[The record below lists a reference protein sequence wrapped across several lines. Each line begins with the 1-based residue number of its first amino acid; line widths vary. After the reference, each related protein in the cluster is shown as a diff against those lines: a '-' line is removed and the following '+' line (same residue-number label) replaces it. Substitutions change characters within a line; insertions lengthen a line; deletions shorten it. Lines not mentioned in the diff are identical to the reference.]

1 MKKKIS
7 LIIPAKNEVE
17 SLNSVLE
24 ELEGNNLIDEILVVV
39 DRPEDNSIPIAK
51 KFNCKIIIQNNKG
64 FGSAIIEGF
73 KHAKNDY
80 GCIFNADYSFHP
92 KYFQELINESN
103 KSSFIFGTRYK
114 GESGSADDD
123 IVTFVGNRC
132 FSFITKFIL
141 GINLTDI
148 LYTFVLCDVKKF
160 NSINFKSFDF
170 RLCIELPVLVHKNN
184 FSYSEISM
192 FERKRYAGK
201 KKVNVIKDGFLIL
214 IEILKSFKYIF
225 KKK

>member
-24 ELEGNNLIDEILVVV
+24 ELEGNNLVDEILVVV
-39 DRPEDNSIPIAK
+39 DMPEDNSIPIAK

-73 KHAKNDY
+73 KQAKNDY
-80 GCIFNADYSFHP
+80 GCIFNADYSFQP

-148 LYTFVLCDVKKF
+148 LYNFVLCDVKKF
-160 NSINFKSFDF
+160 
-170 RLCIELPVLVHKNN
+170 
-184 FSYSEISM
+184 
-192 FERKRYAGK
+192 
-201 KKVNVIKDGFLIL
+201 
-214 IEILKSFKYIF
+214 
-225 KKK
+225 

>member
-7 LIIPAKNEVE
+7 LIIPAKNEAE

-24 ELEGNNLIDEILVVV
+24 ELEGNNLIDEILIVV

-80 GCIFNADYSFHP
+80 GCIFNADYSFQP

-114 GESGSADDD
+114 GEGGSADDD

-201 KKVNVIKDGFLIL
+201 KKVNVIKDGF
-214 IEILKSFKYIF
+214 
-225 KKK
+225 

>member
-7 LIIPAKNEVE
+7 LIIPAKNEAE

-24 ELEGNNLIDEILVVV
+24 ELEGNNLVDEILIVV
-39 DRPEDNSIPIAK
+39 DMPEDNSIPIAK

>member
-1 MKKKIS
+1 MNKKIS
-7 LIIPAKNEVE
+7 LIIPAKNEAE

-24 ELEGNNLIDEILVVV
+24 ELEGNNLIDEILIVV

-51 KFNCKIIIQNNKG
+51 KFNCKIIVQNNKG

-80 GCIFNADYSFHP
+80 GCIFNADYSFQP

-114 GESGSADDD
+114 GEGGSADDD

>member
-1 MKKKIS
+1 MNKKIS
-7 LIIPAKNEVE
+7 LIIPAKNEAE

-24 ELEGNNLIDEILVVV
+24 ELEGNNLIDEILIVV

-51 KFNCKIIIQNNKG
+51 KFNCKIIVQNNKG

-80 GCIFNADYSFHP
+80 GCIFNADYSFQP

-114 GESGSADDD
+114 GEGGSADDD

-148 LYTFVLCDVKKF
+148 LYNFVLCDVKKF

>member
-1 MKKKIS
+1 MNKKIS
-7 LIIPAKNEVE
+7 LIIPAKNEAE

-24 ELEGNNLIDEILVVV
+24 ELEGNNLIDEILIVV

-80 GCIFNADYSFHP
+80 GCIFNADYSFQP

-114 GESGSADDD
+114 GEGGSADDD

-201 KKVNVIKDGFLIL
+201 KKVNVIKDGF
-214 IEILKSFKYIF
+214 
-225 KKK
+225 

>member
-7 LIIPAKNEVE
+7 LIIPTKNEVE

-24 ELEGNNLIDEILVVV
+24 ELEGNNLVDEILVVV

>member
-1 MKKKIS
+1 MNKKIS
-7 LIIPAKNEVE
+7 LIIPAKNEAE

-24 ELEGNNLIDEILVVV
+24 ELEGNNLIDEILIVV

-80 GCIFNADYSFHP
+80 GCIFNADYSFQP

>member
-1 MKKKIS
+1 MNKKIS
-7 LIIPAKNEVE
+7 LIIPAKNEAE

-24 ELEGNNLIDEILVVV
+24 ELEGNNLIDEILIVV

-80 GCIFNADYSFHP
+80 GCIFNADYSFQP

-114 GESGSADDD
+114 GEGGSADDD

-201 KKVNVIKDGFLIL
+201 KKVNVTKDGF
-214 IEILKSFKYIF
+214 
-225 KKK
+225 

>member
-1 MKKKIS
+1 MNKKIS
-7 LIIPAKNEVE
+7 LIIPAKNEAE

-24 ELEGNNLIDEILVVV
+24 ELEGNNLIDEILIVV

-80 GCIFNADYSFHP
+80 GCIFNADYSFQP

-114 GESGSADDD
+114 GEGGSADDD

>member
-1 MKKKIS
+1 MNEKIS
-7 LIIPAKNEVE
+7 LIIPAKNEIE
-17 SLNSVLE
+17 SLDSVLL
-24 ELEGNNLIDEILVVV
+24 ELNGNKFVDEIIVVV
-39 DRPEDNSIPIAK
+39 DNEKDNSIIIAK

-73 KHAKNDY
+73 KHASNKY
-80 GCIFNADYSFHP
+80 GCIFNADYSFDP
-92 KYFQELINESN
+92 KYFEEIINKTS
-103 KSSFIFGTRYK
+103 KYSFIFGTRYK
-114 GESGSADDD
+114 GQSGSADDD
-123 IVTFVGNRC
+123 IVTFIGNRC

-148 LYTFVLCDVKKF
+148 LYTYVLCDVEKF
-160 NSINFKSFDF
+160 NSLSFKSFDF
-170 RLCIELPVLVHKNN
+170 RLCIELPVLVNKNN
-184 FSYSEISM
+184 FSYSEVSM

-225 KKK
+225 KKN

>member
-1 MKKKIS
+1 MNKKIS
-7 LIIPAKNEVE
+7 LIIPAKNEAE

-24 ELEGNNLIDEILVVV
+24 ELEGNNLIDEILIVV

-51 KFNCKIIIQNNKG
+51 KFNCKIIVQNNKG

-80 GCIFNADYSFHP
+80 GCIFNADYSFQP

-114 GESGSADDD
+114 GEGGSADDD

-214 IEILKSFKYIF
+214 K
-225 KKK
+225 